1 MANSNSLSEI
11 QRLSALSDGIFAVAM
26 TLLAYNVHLPASS
39 AGLQLS
45 RELAR
50 MSGEVAGLL
59 LSFAIAAMFW
69 LSHLRLFQLL
79 QKVDFGFRLVNFALL
94 LSIVLLPISNQPVDP
109 LRPIAG
115 SDVRAG
121 RESRLD
127 LADDLIVMG
136 LRTRE
141 RTAGIASP
149 FNSSG
154 TARAGSL
161 PILDFDLCS
170 VLARDDLETDVRTPA
185 MELRLRFTLG
195 RPFGQTMVWWQ
206 CGCTAKMRQCRLL

>member
-26 TLLAYNVHLPASS
+26 TLLAYNVHLPTLFVQSP
-39 AGLQLS
+39 
-45 RELAR
+45 E
-50 MSGEVAGLL
+50 
-59 LSFAIAAMFW
+59 AMF
-69 LSHLRLFQLL
+69 
-79 QKVDFGFRLVNFALL
+79 
-94 LSIVLLPISNQPVDP
+94 VLGGNT
-109 LRPIAG
+109 
-115 SDVRAG
+115 
-121 RESRLD
+121 RLD

-141 RTAGIASP
+141 RTAGIAST

-206 CGCTAKMRQCRLL
+206 CRLHCQNEAMQATVARFRRDRSPCSALEPRGRSLTLVKSTVYRQACGIRE

>member
-79 QKVDFGFRLVNFALL
+79 QNVDFGFRLVNFALL
-94 LSIVLLPISNQPVDP
+94 LSIVLLPISTSLSTLFVQSPEAMFVLGGNLVLISLMTLSLWVYALARGLLALPPRSIRRALLELVPSLFSTLIFAASLLAMTWKPMFGP
-109 LRPIAG
+109 LLWSCAF
-115 SDVRAG
+115 
-121 RESRLD
+121 
-127 LADDLIVMG
+127 
-136 LRTRE
+136 
-141 RTAGIASP
+141 ASP
-149 FNSSG
+149 LVAHLAKRWFSG
-154 TARAGSL
+154 NAAAL
-161 PILDFDLCS
+161 P
-170 VLARDDLETDVRTPA
+170 
-185 MELRLRFTLG
+185 
-195 RPFGQTMVWWQ
+195 
-206 CGCTAKMRQCRLL
+206 K